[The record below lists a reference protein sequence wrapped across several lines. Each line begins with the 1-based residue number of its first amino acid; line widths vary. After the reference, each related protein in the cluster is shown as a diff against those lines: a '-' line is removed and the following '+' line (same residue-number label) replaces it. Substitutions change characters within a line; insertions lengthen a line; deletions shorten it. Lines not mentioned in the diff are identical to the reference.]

1 MIELTPE
8 VLSRLCGGSPC
19 ASANSASTHGAR
31 PQESEGKQEAFKKI
45 ARLVKVR
52 DRSCDEVR
60 CRLIRD
66 GIEEIDVEKAIER
79 ACACSFL
86 DDDRFADVLIR
97 SRLRAGKGLDGIVRE
112 LKSHGIDPE
121 SINGFPER
129 YLEAFPTQQDSA
141 YALLCRKPPRA
152 KNARQAAYAKLVRAG
167 YPASIAAEAT
177 KRWFSTF
184 ASDPH

>member
-31 PQESEGKQEAFKKI
+31 PQESEGEQEAFKKI

-152 KNARQAAYAKLVRAG
+152 KNALQAAYAKLVRAG